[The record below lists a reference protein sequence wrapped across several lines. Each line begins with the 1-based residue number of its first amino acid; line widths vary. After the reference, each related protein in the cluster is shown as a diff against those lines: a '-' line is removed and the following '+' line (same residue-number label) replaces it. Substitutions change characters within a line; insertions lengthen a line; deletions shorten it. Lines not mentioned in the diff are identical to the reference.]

1 MKFVLLAALLPGLYW
16 DQGTD
21 TAAQLKAGGI
31 VRLYVP
37 PGSEEA
43 WRSAGFHAD
52 AFTPVAPRC
61 EAAEA
66 PKVEL
71 RMDVA
76 SATNAPWIDANGWR
90 FQRKAGGIWC
100 YRTPAGAAALA
111 AAEAYA
117 YGVDAVIQP
126 DPADFGEFARMLAF
140 LRRIDRLP
148 MRALVNIGVVDDGSD
163 STGEV
168 LNLLARRNLLFRVLQ
183 SPDPRYEVNVQPKDV
198 ADPRGLRNTIR
209 GERLTAVWRF
219 LQGV

>member
-71 RMDVA
+71 RMSLQEGRQCA
-76 SATNAPWIDANGWR
+76 HRTEKLNACPQG
-90 FQRKAGGIWC
+90 AGLGTV
-100 YRTPAGAAALA
+100 R
-111 AAEAYA
+111 
-117 YGVDAVIQP
+117 
-126 DPADFGEFARMLAF
+126 
-140 LRRIDRLP
+140 
-148 MRALVNIGVVDDGSD
+148 
-163 STGEV
+163 
-168 LNLLARRNLLFRVLQ
+168 
-183 SPDPRYEVNVQPKDV
+183 
-198 ADPRGLRNTIR
+198 
-209 GERLTAVWRF
+209 
-219 LQGV
+219 